1 MIKKYYNNIKFLIL
15 KVFYNKFKIQKNNKL
30 IISDCSIKKNNIE
43 IFGSNNKLTIDPGSR
58 IENLCIK
65 IKGKNNSL
73 FIKKNCKILSGK
85 INIIGDDLYFLIGN
99 NTTIREFD
107 SVLVGN
113 KKSISIGKDCMF
125 GSNIK
130 IWNGE
135 LHPIYSL
142 SSKKRLNNA
151 KSIDIGNHVWVG
163 SDVIVLKGSKIFDGS
178 VIGVRSLV
186 KGKVEKNVLVAGS
199 PVRQIKKNIEWK
211 RSL

>member
-1 MIKKYYNNIKFLIL
+1 
-15 KVFYNKFKIQKNNKL
+15 
-30 IISDCSIKKNNIE
+30 
-43 IFGSNNKLTIDPGSR
+43 
-58 IENLCIK
+58 
-65 IKGKNNSL
+65 
-73 FIKKNCKILSGK
+73 
-85 INIIGDDLYFLIGN
+85 
-99 NTTIREFD
+99 
-107 SVLVGN
+107 
-113 KKSISIGKDCMF
+113 MF

-186 KGKVEKNVLVAGS
+186 KGKVEKKCFS
-199 PVRQIKKNIEWK
+199 CWF
-211 RSL
+211 SS

>member
-1 MIKKYYNNIKFLIL
+1 MIKKYYNNIKFLIFR
-15 KVFYNKFKIQKNNKL
+15 VFYNKFKIQKNNKL
-30 IISDCSIKKNNIE
+30 IISDVLIKKNNIE
-43 IFGSNNKLTIDPGSR
+43 IFGSNNKLKIDLGSK
-58 IENLCIK
+58 IENLYIK

-85 INIIGDDLYFLIGN
+85 INIIGDNLNFMIGN

-107 SVLVGN
+107 SVLVGT
-113 KKSISIGKDCMF
+113 KKSISIGNDCMP

-135 LHPIYSL
+135 LHPVYSL
-142 SSKKRLNNA
+142 SNKKRLNNA

-163 SDVIVLKGSKIFDGS
+163 SDVIVLKGSQISDGS
-178 VIGVRSLV
+178 VVGVRSLV